1 MAQKMAAQWNIC
13 LDCNEEMVVYAET
26 SELVCQSCGMTKK
39 LFGIAFDEAQLGS
52 NRRPTPTTRSDAHLH
67 KTLKKCQI
75 LEDVNTGILDGGEVC
90 APARYH
96 LLVNRINQFRR
107 VDGKSINY
115 VCFLYDFFQA
125 ISSEDWP
132 RKEKSLER
140 LTPHLPKTSK
150 TRRRAKER
158 FEKWWTEITRG

>member
-1 MAQKMAAQWNIC
+1 MAAQRKIC
-13 LDCNEEMVVYAET
+13 LDCNEEMVAYDET

-39 LFGIAFDEAQLGS
+39 LFGVAFDEAQLGS

-67 KTLKKCQI
+67 ETLKKCQI
-75 LEDVNTGILDGGEVC
+75 LEDVNTGILDGREVC
-90 APARYH
+90 APARYR
-96 LLVNRINQFRR
+96 LLANRINQFRR

-125 ISSEDWP
+125 VSSEDWP
-132 RKEKSLER
+132 RKEKILER

-150 TRRRAKER
+150 TRRCAKER